1 VSDKKKTET
10 LTPVKALVEAFKI
23 QKKDKNTNP

>member
-1 VSDKKKTET
+1 MTENKKTET

-23 QKKDKNTNP
+23 QKKDKKPSP